1 MSDYILGRNGVTEA
15 LRAKV
20 PATELLVA
28 AKIDIDER
36 VQEALRFA
44 KNSGLKVSEYP
55 RARLDAIVKTTN
67 HQGLA
72 LAVKPF
78 NYADFD
84 SLIAHPTRKSEG
96 GDGAP
101 KLILGLDGITD
112 PHNLGAIIRSGM
124 AFGVD
129 GVVIPERRSA
139 DVSGTVWKTSA
150 GAAARMKIAQVTNM
164 VRSIEDAK
172 KAGFFVVGL
181 DMEGKESLPKFSL
194 ADEPLY
200 IIVGSEGKGISR
212 LAREKCDL
220 ILSIPMESEFESLNA
235 SVATAISLYS
245 IVQQRKSEH

>member
-1 MSDYILGRNGVTEA
+1 MADYILGRNGVAEA

-28 AKIDIDER
+28 SKIDIDER
-36 VQEALRFA
+36 VSEALRLA

-55 RARLDAIVKTTN
+55 RTKLDTIVKTGN

-78 NYADFD
+78 NYTPFD
-84 SLIAHPTRKSEG
+84 SLIASSKRKANGTEG
-96 GDGAP
+96 EP
-101 KLILGLDGITD
+101 KILLGLDGITD
-112 PHNLGAIIRSGM
+112 PHNLGAIIRSGL

-150 GAAARMKIAQVTNM
+150 GAAARMKISQVTNL

-181 DMEGKESLPKFSL
+181 DMDGKESLPKFSL

-220 ILSIPMESEFESLNA
+220 IVSIPMESEFESLNA

-245 IVQQRKSEH
+245 IVQQRKS